1 MSTPACRPK
10 GSPPLSAE
18 RAARSSLPDVFVPEI
33 GLGGD
38 ELGHQRHTVGV
49 VSVDEFDAIMR
60 EEALVPRLNALDQAC
75 EARGIMGLGGGEGES
90 VMPLA
95 RPPDAVMR
103 ALRADVKRREAESI
117 RAKLA
122 EAEEQAAE
130 ARQRL
135 NDKSKQAREMAQGL
149 RAGAADLQGVHK
161 SSMEWAARAPTFP
174 AGAGAGPAA
183 PPTTA

>member
-1 MSTPACRPK
+1 MHE
-10 GSPPLSAE
+10 PLYD
-18 RAARSSLPDVFVPEI
+18 LYCQLLQGI
-33 GLGGD
+33 G
-38 ELGHQRHTVGV
+38 TF
-49 VSVDEFDAIMR
+49 SVDEFDAIMR

-75 EARGIMGLGGGEGES
+75 ESRGIMGMGAGEGES

-130 ARQRL
+130 ARQRV
-135 NDKSKQAREMAQGL
+135 NEKSKQAREMAQGL

-161 SSMEWAARAPTFP
+161 SSMDWAARAPTFP

>member
-1 MSTPACRPK
+1 MRSGAKPIAAGTIKRSTTPTYSALPQPA
-10 GSPPLSAE
+10 G
-18 RAARSSLPDVFVPEI
+18 I
-33 GLGGD
+33 G
-38 ELGHQRHTVGV
+38 TF
-49 VSVDEFDAIMR
+49 SVDEFDAIMR

-135 NDKSKQAREMAQGL
+135 NEKSKQAREMAQGL

-161 SSMEWAARAPTFP
+161 SSMDWASRAPTFP
-174 AGAGAGPAA
+174 AGSESWPLVGAGPAA